1 MEADMGRSRKP
12 VDMQKGHVLKRE
24 KEQKQ
29 QEEEY
34 VTVGKDQLKRAPVWL
49 IDNVAKKEWS
59 RLIKE
64 LDKIDIIGNL
74 DKNNLGAYCNAFSK
88 YLQVSEELA
97 GSTLTVRKETKYG
110 VQIVPN
116 PLIGIQKMYAE
127 EMRKFAA
134 LCGLTIDSRLKAA
147 VTKTSKKED
156 EISDKF
162 GDI

>member
-1 MEADMGRSRKP
+1 MGRGRKP
-12 VDMQKGHVLKRE
+12 ADMQKGHVVKDELEKRR
-24 KEQKQ
+24 

-34 VTVGKDQLKRAPVWL
+34 VTVGKNQLKRAPVWL
-49 IDNVAKKEWS
+49 VDDVAKKEWS

-74 DKNNLGAYCNAFSK
+74 DKNNLGAYCNAFSR
-88 YLQVSEELA
+88 YLQVSKELSE
-97 GSTLTVRKETKYG
+97 GTLLVEKQTKYG
-110 VQIVPN
+110 AQTVPN
-116 PLIGIQKMYAE
+116 PLIAIQKVYAE

-147 VTKTSKKED
+147 VTKTPKKEE
-156 EISDKF
+156 EISEMF

>member
-1 MEADMGRSRKP
+1 MGLAVGRSRKP
-12 VDMQKGHVLKRE
+12 VEMQKGHVVRSDR
-24 KEQKQ
+24 EQKR

-34 VTVGKDQLKRAPVWL
+34 VTTGKNQLKRAPVWL
-49 IDNVAKKEWS
+49 IDDAARKEWS

-74 DKNNLGAYCNAFSK
+74 DKNNLGAYCNAFSR
-88 YLQVSEELA
+88 YLQVSEELSR
-97 GSTLTVRKETKYG
+97 STLTVRKETKYG
-110 VQIVPN
+110 TQIVPN
-116 PLIGIQKMYAE
+116 PLIGIQKLYAE

-156 EISDKF
+156 EINEKF